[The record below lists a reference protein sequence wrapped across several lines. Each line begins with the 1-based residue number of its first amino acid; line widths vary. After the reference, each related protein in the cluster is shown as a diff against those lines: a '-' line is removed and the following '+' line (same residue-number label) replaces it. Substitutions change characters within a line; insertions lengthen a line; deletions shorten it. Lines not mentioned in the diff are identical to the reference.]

1 MQIRHW
7 GCTRWDRVSCVCGVA
22 MRENNTILIADM
34 CLDDSAVADDPQYLT
49 YNDEDLPD
57 DAGIKVSDSG
67 RTFKVSKIVA

>member
-1 MQIRHW
+1 
-7 GCTRWDRVSCVCGVA
+7 

-67 RTFKVSKIVA
+67 RTFKVSNCSLMPQPISAVALT